1 MSYIS
6 SYFRQFAVLRET
18 NREFWAIQAINF
30 LDSTYAFAFVLVS
43 TLFLTNNMG
52 MNDVW
57 AGAALTWLGIATSIF
72 FFAAGPIVDRYGV
85 KKALYF
91 SLAIVTVVRLGM
103 AACGFFKGIPH
114 RDWIFL
120 GLMCLGGLPGAIK
133 STAYQIG
140 VKRYTTARSQ
150 SAGFNLW
157 YVIMNVG
164 ALAGTSVVVQLIEWA
179 QPNRE
184 HKEYVWV
191 IVFGLLTSFLC
202 FLSAWLFIKTDAQLG
217 GEAGETASPSPAS
230 TARKRIG
237 ETWARGVKY
246 TLEVIREPAFARMMA
261 AMTLTIGV
269 RMVFLYWS
277 ILSPKY
283 WKRTIGPEAA
293 IGLLNGINPF
303 IIIIGL
309 LLLVPIINRY
319 KTFNMLTYGCF
330 TASISLLPM
339 VTPWY
344 WWASNTTH
352 AYYIMSIVS
361 MVSFSIGE
369 IMFSPRLSQY
379 ILAIAPQ
386 GQEGIYSSFAAMPYF
401 VAKTCV
407 GFLSG
412 VMLMRWCPET
422 RIFNG
427 VSLPLREVLATRQL
441 PYWQTPEAMWL
452 ILALAAVAGPI
463 VMVSLKSWFLRG
475 MHNDPTHT
483 ASAH

>member
-1 MSYIS
+1 MGYVR
-6 SYFRQFAVLRET
+6 SYFGEFAVLKET
-18 NREFWAIQAINF
+18 GREFWAIQAINF
-30 LDSTYAFAFVLVS
+30 LDSLYAFAFILVS

-72 FFAAGPIVDRYGV
+72 FFAAGPIVDRYGI
-85 KKALYF
+85 KKSLYL
-91 SLAIVTVVRLGM
+91 SLAIVTVVRIGM
-103 AACGFFKGIPH
+103 AACGFFTGIPH

-133 STAYQIG
+133 GTAYQIG
-140 VKRYTTARSQ
+140 VKRYTTPRSQ

-164 ALAGTSVVVQLIEWA
+164 CFGAGLVVQGIEWA
-179 QPNRE
+179 QPHRE

-191 IVFGLLTSFLC
+191 IVFGLVTSFLC

-217 GEAGETASPSPAS
+217 EEAGETASPSPSS
-230 TARKRIG
+230 TAGKRIG
-237 ETWARGVKY
+237 EAWARGVKY
-246 TLEVIREPAFARMMA
+246 TLEVIREPAFARMMV
-261 AMTLTIGV
+261 AMTLTLGV

-283 WKRTIGPEAA
+283 WKRTIGPDAA
-293 IGLLNGINPF
+293 IGLLNNINPF
-303 IIIIGL
+303 IIVIGL

-319 KTFNMLTYGCF
+319 KTFNMLVYGCF
-330 TASISLLPM
+330 TSSISLLPM

-344 WWASNTTH
+344 WWGSNTTH
-352 AYYIMSIVS
+352 AYYVMSIVS

-379 ILAIAPQ
+379 ILAIAPK
-386 GQEGIYSSFAAMPYF
+386 GQEGIYSSFAAMPFF
-401 VAKTCV
+401 VAKTAV

-412 VMLMRWCPET
+412 VMLMRWCPEKHLL
-422 RIFNG
+422 NG
-427 VSLPLREVLATRQL
+427 VEVPLREVLATRQL

-463 VMVSLKSWFLRG
+463 IMVFMKEWFTRVE
-475 MHNDPTHT
+475 HHDPTVHR
-483 ASAH
+483 SVH